1 MNELTISDLK
11 ITISKSCLDAYFQDI
26 CSIWYQVILRGHV
39 FDLPIS
45 KDAIMRSLGRLN
57 V

>member
-45 KDAIMRSLGRLN
+45 KDAIMSPWGRLN